1 MLLKDFLESGSTKQQ
16 ELKRLYQLI
25 RKNGPITKAE
35 LMELTKIKKT
45 KLNRMIDELLKNNFL
60 REYGV
65 GDTSIGRPPTYYDVV
80 LDKDYIIGI
89 HISKMAVEVVLCN
102 VRYEIIE
109 EETFAITSIHTLDFI
124 INKITGIIRRLMKD
138 HKIGIEHL
146 IGIGFATVGPIDKKK
161 GMIIVKEPFFA
172 QNWKNTLVVD
182 MLQHEFPVKIM
193 LELATETAV
202 VAEYDAYDSVH
213 KNVLYLISG
222 AWGLGCGVI
231 INGTLLPGQNDNYE
245 HMSINFDGKLCS
257 CGKRGCLVAYSS
269 FKGIIQDL
277 KKDKSTLGLNDAQVQ
292 QVSVNDL
299 IEYFK
304 QGDEKTKEIILN
316 TADYLGFG
324 LSNLINIFQA
334 ELIILSGPLIYNFD
348 GYFNRVVESALQNLK
363 DRENDLIF
371 TTGKRKDRAMVVGA
385 CITLFESYFPKT
397 F

>member
-1 MLLKDFLESGSTKQQ
+1 MLLKDFLESRSSKLQ
-16 ELKRLYQLI
+16 ELKKLYQFI
-25 RKNGPITKAE
+25 QKNGPVTKAE
-35 LMELTKIKKT
+35 LMEFTKIKKT
-45 KLNRMIDELLKNNFL
+45 KLNRMIDELLKNNL
-60 REYGV
+60 LKEYGI

-89 HISKMAVEVVLCN
+89 HISRMAVEVVLCN
-102 VRYEIIE
+102 VRYKIIE
-109 EETFAITSIHTLDFI
+109 EEIFVITSIHTLDFI
-124 INKITGIIRRLMKD
+124 INKIKSIIRRLMKD
-138 HKIGIEHL
+138 HKLEIENL
-146 IGIGFATVGPIDKKK
+146 IGFGFATVGPIDREG
-161 GMIIVKEPFFA
+161 GMIIVREPFLA
-172 QNWKNTLVVD
+172 PNWKNTPVVE
-182 MLQHEFPVKIM
+182 MLQNEFPVKIM

-213 KNVLYLISG
+213 KNIVYLIAG

-231 INGTLLPGQNDNYE
+231 CNGAVLPGQNYNYE
-245 HMSINFDGKLCS
+245 HMIINFDGKLCS
-257 CGKRGCLVAYSS
+257 CGKRGCLIAYSS
-269 FKGIIQDL
+269 FNGIIQEL
-277 KKDKSTLGLNDAQVQ
+277 KNNKLIEELSNAQVQ
-292 QVSVNDL
+292 QASVNDL

-316 TADYLGFG
+316 TADYLGLG

-363 DRENDLIF
+363 DRENNLIF
-371 TTGKRKDRAMVVGA
+371 TTGKRKDRAVVVGA